1 MPSRVIFLD
10 RDGTL
15 NVDRGFVHRVEDW
28 EFTYRAP
35 EALRD
40 LRAAGYTIALVSN
53 QSGIGRGY
61 FTREDV
67 DRLHAHV
74 QRCLADHSVR
84 LDALAICP
92 HVPEA
97 ACACRKPGTGLA
109 RQIEG
114 QLPDP
119 VDYRASWVIGDKV
132 SDVQFG
138 KALGTRTALLS
149 SPYWCQDELE
159 DQPDVVAESLYAA
172 TQAIIK
178 YSSA

>member
-1 MPSRVIFLD
+1 MIFLD

-15 NVDRGFVHRVEDW
+15 NVDRGFVHRIEAW
-28 EFTYRAP
+28 EFTLRAP

-40 LRAAGYTIALVSN
+40 LRAAGYKIALVSN

-61 FTREDV
+61 FTWEDV

-74 QRCLADHSVR
+74 QRCLAEHGVR

-92 HVPEA
+92 HRPED
-97 ACACRKPGTGLA
+97 ACVCRKPRTGLT
-109 RQIEG
+109 RPIEG
-114 QLPDP
+114 QLPEP
-119 VDYRASWVIGDKV
+119 IDYRASWVIGDKV